1 MQDDNICGSVTGS
14 PTSFIV
20 YISNPVSGR
29 SFNSTIELH
38 QNQYSY
44 EETSSYLIE
53 LPNSSYCSQSTIIN
67 VVISADIPGEGPSSN
82 FNFTSGKI

>member
-1 MQDDNICGSVTGS
+1 MQDNNISGSVTGS
-14 PTSFIV
+14 PTSFTV
-20 YISNPVSGR
+20 YISNPVSGS
-29 SFNSTIELH
+29 SFNSTIELN

-44 EETSSYLIE
+44 EGTSSYLIE

-67 VVISADIPGEGPSSN
+67 VVISADILGEGPTSN